1 MPLSYYIQNRVV
13 DYLPENM
20 DLEDSTK
27 IKIKDLLDNI
37 YNCCKRGNIG
47 VSIQGNEYHYKK
59 VHKKNVKH
67 TIPTDITFTD
77 LDEDLTLDFNYIEN
91 TKELKKDYIRRSFFK
106 SQNIALIALDE
117 NNNIYTILTFFYN
130 IDEECIEVDA
140 FWSNHNNAPGGG
152 SIMMNFL
159 INAIKCAINLC
170 NDPTIHKRKIILS
183 SVLDDETINFYKNFD
198 FVEIKEKNSQMFLVP
213 FTRNL
218 STGSAD
224 LNENEIEN
232 ENEND
237 IENENE
243 NESIELLKE
252 QHQKLTEQLK
262 PYQYNLS
269 NVKIIIEYFQTNN
282 DNVLTKDAVEYMN
295 KNNIRSK
302 IDSVKLYKLYE
313 QIDHNIDE
321 IEKKIQTVL
330 NKIDKKMENINLNS
344 DLDKE
349 GGKNKTKN
357 KTKKNAN
364 KTKKRQKKVKKIK
377 KNKRQSKKYV

>member
-1 MPLSYYIQNRVV
+1 MPLTYYIKNRVV
-13 DYLPENM
+13 DYLPENI

-47 VSIQGNEYHYKK
+47 VSIQRNEYHYKK
-59 VHKKNVKH
+59 VHKKNLKH

-77 LDEDLTLDFNYIEN
+77 LDVDLSREFNYIEN
-91 TKELKKDYIRRSFFK
+91 TKQLNKDYIRRSFFK

-140 FWSNHNNAPGGG
+140 FWSNHNNTPGGG

-170 NDPTIHKRKIILS
+170 NDPTIHTRKIILS
-183 SVLDDETINFYKNFD
+183 SVLDEATINFYKNFK
-198 FVEIKEKNSQMFLVP
+198 FVEIKENTPTFLVP

-224 LNENEIEN
+224 LNENEI

-269 NVKIIIEYFQTNN
+269 NVNIIIEYFQTNN
-282 DNVLTKDAVEYMN
+282 DNVLTEDAVEYMN

-302 IDSVKLYKLYE
+302 IDIIKLYKLYK
-313 QIDHNIDE
+313 QIYDNIDE

-330 NKIDKKMENINLNS
+330 NKIDKIEEMENINLNS
-344 DLDKE
+344 DKE

-364 KTKKRQKKVKKIK
+364 KTKKRQKKGK
-377 KNKRQSKKYV
+377 KNKKK